1 MQKIYLKVRVVSCKI
16 CSYISFGQYEFC
28 KLKRHEIKRH
38 SAIQRYFK
46 CKNCDKR
53 TFTLDKI
60 CPTSACIQCGSE
72 KFEPRGM
79 KNETIETSLIS
90 NEIVMD

>member
-1 MQKIYLKVRVVSCKI
+1 MKVRVVTCKT
-16 CSYISFGQYEFC
+16 CSYTSFGQSDFC
-28 KLKRHEIKRH
+28 KLKRHEITRH

-46 CKNCDKR
+46 CKNCNKR

-60 CPTSACIQCGSE
+60 CPISACMQCGAE
-72 KFEPRGM
+72 KFESCGM
-79 KNETIETSLIS
+79 KNENIETTLIS